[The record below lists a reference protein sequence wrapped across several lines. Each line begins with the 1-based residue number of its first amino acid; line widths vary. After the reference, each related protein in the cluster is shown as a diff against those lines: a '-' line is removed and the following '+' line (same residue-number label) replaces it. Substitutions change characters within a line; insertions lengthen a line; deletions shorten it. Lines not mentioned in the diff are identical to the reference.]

1 MIYLVIPILLFLVLA
16 AGAFLAFKA
25 GAAHSNQDLSEA
37 RKGCLSTLI
46 NGLLRPIPVI
56 FAFYQF
62 GLPVAVIVAIVL
74 WAINRVLQLY
84 KGQLWSEGH
93 YGLLVLPLCAG
104 LTLFT
109 QNALYF
115 QLIPSG
121 LCALIALDQL
131 LGIAFRRPR
140 LSSIDLQEMPF
151 SDEEIK
157 LVRWSILAASL
168 LCLLI
173 SEYAR
178 LNLSLTE
185 WLWYYGYFRIEL
197 IVLFIVSLIPAMIKM
212 NKRSENE

>member
-1 MIYLVIPILLFLVLA
+1 MIYLVIPIFLFLVLA

-46 NGLLRPIPVI
+46 NGLLRPVPII

-62 GLPVAVIVAIVL
+62 GLPVA
-74 WAINRVLQLY
+74 
-84 KGQLWSEGH
+84 
-93 YGLLVLPLCAG
+93 
-104 LTLFT
+104 
-109 QNALYF
+109 
-115 QLIPSG
+115 
-121 LCALIALDQL
+121 LIALDQL
-131 LGIAFRRPR
+131 LGMTLRRPR
-140 LSSIDLQEMPF
+140 LSSIDPQEMPF
-151 SDEEIK
+151 SHEERK

-185 WLWYYGYFRIEL
+185 WFWYYGYFRIEL

-212 NKRSENE
+212 NKRSEDE